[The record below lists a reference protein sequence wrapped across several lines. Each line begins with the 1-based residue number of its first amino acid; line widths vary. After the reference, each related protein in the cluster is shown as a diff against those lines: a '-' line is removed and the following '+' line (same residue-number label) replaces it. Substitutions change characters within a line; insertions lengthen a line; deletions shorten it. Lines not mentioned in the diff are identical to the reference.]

1 MSPLFPSAVIDQ
13 MLVRGQITRVAPNRA
28 QSDQLLTQAE
38 AVSDYEVKKI
48 GVLRCAHHLE
58 YILYMT
64 ADMTV
69 SQARADLGAVTS
81 RAEYGGETTY
91 LTKHGHRAAAVVP
104 AAAAELLEQLEDLVD
119 EQAVRTALASLRS
132 GDEERV
138 PFVRR
143 TRRQTA

>member
-1 MSPLFPSAVIDQ
+1 
-13 MLVRGQITRVAPNRA
+13 ML
-28 QSDQLLTQAE
+28 LLYT
-38 AVSDYEVKKI
+38 
-48 GVLRCAHHLE
+48 VLEE
-58 YILYMT
+58 YILYMDG
-64 ADMTV
+64 DMTV

-104 AAAAELLEQLEDLVD
+104 ATAAELLEQLEDLVD
-119 EQAVRTALASLRS
+119 EQAVHDALASLRS
-132 GDEERV
+132 GDEERL

>member
-1 MSPLFPSAVIDQ
+1 MAELAAAALRPY
-13 MLVRGQITRVAPNRA
+13 GNRA
-28 QSDQLLTQAE
+28 KTPLDRRFTGTS
-38 AVSDYEVKKI
+38 
-48 GVLRCAHHLE
+48 HPE

-64 ADMTV
+64 AEMTV

-91 LTKHGHRAAAVVP
+91 LTKHGRRAAALVP

-119 EQAVRTALASLRS
+119 EEAVRTALARLRS

-143 TRRQTA
+143 TGGPTP

>member
-1 MSPLFPSAVIDQ
+1 MFCPALARRARP
-13 MLVRGQITRVAPNRA
+13 TRLIVSSQWWTSRDGS
-28 QSDQLLTQAE
+28 SDETT
-38 AVSDYEVKKI
+38 
-48 GVLRCAHHLE
+48 GVLHCANHLE

-119 EQAVRTALASLRS
+119 EQAVRRALASLGS